1 MRGAAVALAL
11 FCVVGCGAAFR
22 TVVSDAGRAPYSVV
36 KMPGA
41 VYPLRPSANRR
52 YLVDRKGRPF
62 LMVGD
67 SPQAIVA
74 NLTTARM
81 ERYFAERHETGFNA
95 AWVNLLCNTG
105 TGGRPDGTT
114 ADGIRPFTVAG
125 DLSTPNPAY
134 FDRVDAML
142 RIAAKYGV
150 VVLLDPVETG
160 GWLETLL
167 QNGPEKDFAYG
178 RYLGARYRTFPN
190 IIWFNG
196 NDLQEWRN
204 PTVKAAV
211 QAVARG
217 IRATDRNHIHT
228 LELNYQTSGSLD
240 DPTWRP
246 LIGLDAAYTYY
257 PTYAQVLK
265 EYNRRDHLPTF
276 MVEAS
281 YEFENYY
288 KGPQTLR
295 RQEYW
300 TLLSGATGQL
310 YGSRFTWQFISGWQ
324 FLLDTVGVAQL
335 SHVTKLFADRRWW
348 ELVPDQ
354 KHRLVTAGYGTFA
367 TKGEPDAN
375 DYVTAAGTPDGR
387 LAIAY
392 LPVLRPVTVNLRQL
406 SGHVRAQ
413 WYDPTTGQF
422 STVPG
427 SPFANSRSRT
437 FAPPGKNH
445 DGDGDWA
452 LVLTTV

>member
-1 MRGAAVALAL
+1 
-11 FCVVGCGAAFR
+11 
-22 TVVSDAGRAPYSVV
+22 
-36 KMPGA
+36 
-41 VYPLRPSANRR
+41 
-52 YLVDRKGRPF
+52 
-62 LMVGD
+62 
-67 SPQAIVA
+67 
-74 NLTTARM
+74 
-81 ERYFAERHETGFNA
+81 
-95 AWVNLLCNTG
+95 
-105 TGGRPDGTT
+105 
-114 ADGIRPFTVAG
+114 
-125 DLSTPNPAY
+125 
-134 FDRVDAML
+134 
-142 RIAAKYGV
+142 
-150 VVLLDPVETG
+150 
-160 GWLETLL
+160 
-167 QNGPEKDFAYG
+167 
-178 RYLGARYRTFPN
+178 LGARYRTFPN

-281 YEFENYY
+281 YEFEHYY